1 MLFNDMECIFL
12 KPGFIPPTNMIMLKA
27 PRQNNT
33 YVINMRDA
41 KSECQMTCLLSKA
54 SESESLLW
62 HRRLGHVNFKNINK
76 LSKLN
81 LVRGLP
87 SKEFP
92 FSEKCLAC
100 AKGKQHKK
108 SHKSKTV
115 NSIDSP
121 LQLLHM
127 DLFGPISVK
136 SLAKKSYCLVI
147 TDDFSRF
154 TWVYFLEYKSEAA
167 EILMLFVPL
176 IENIV
181 KTKVRSIRSDHGT

>member
-1 MLFNDMECIFL
+1 MH
-12 KPGFIPPTNMIMLKA
+12 
-27 PRQNNT
+27 
-33 YVINMRDA
+33 
-41 KSECQMTCLLSKA
+41 LSKA

-62 HRRLGHVNFKNINK
+62 RRRLGHVNFKNINK

-108 SHKSKTV
+108 SHKSKAV

-121 LQLLHM
+121 LHLLHM

-167 EILMLFVPL
+167 ELLMLFVPL
-176 IENIV
+176 IENII
-181 KTKVRSIRSDHGT
+181 KTKVRSIRSDHGTEFKNQSIVTFGNNRGIHLQYSATRTPQ